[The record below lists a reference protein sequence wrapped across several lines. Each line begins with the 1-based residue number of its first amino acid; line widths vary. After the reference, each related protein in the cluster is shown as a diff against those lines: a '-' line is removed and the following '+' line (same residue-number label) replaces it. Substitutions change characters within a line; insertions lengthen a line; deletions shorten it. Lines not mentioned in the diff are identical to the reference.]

1 MTSMKSERFG
11 MAFTRFHTMSPICCA
26 ASWIMDRTIRNAFV
40 KKSPDSA
47 EFPLKSRTNAKTK
60 YVMNSMRFSIS
71 CRKMSESSSATNW
84 ASSRRSRT
92 AFWKL

>member
-1 MTSMKSERFG
+1 MISMKSERFG
-11 MAFTRFHTMSPICCA
+11 IAFTRFHAISPICCA
-26 ASWIMDRTIRNAFV
+26 ASWIIPRIMRKAFV

-47 EFPLKSRTNAKTK
+47 AFPLKRRTKARTK
-60 YVMNSMRFSIS
+60 YVMNSTRFSIS
-71 CRKMSESSSATNW
+71 CKNMSESSSATNW